1 MALTEKLTAIAD
13 AIRAKTGTGE
23 EMTLTEMA
31 EAVAGIS
38 VGENLPEA
46 ESVSFSAVQNIPDE
60 RYSIGHNWF
69 ARVVERLRVMVN
81 SNRDF
86 TPEEIVYWL
95 GRVAFIP
102 QGWASSSLQSANM
115 ETVGSAS
122 GIIATVYRGSASG
135 ELVMGEMNCTGTAS
149 GILEE

>member
-13 AIRAKTGTGE
+13 AIRAKTGTVD

-38 VGENLPEA
+38 VGEKLPEA
-46 ESVSFSAVQNIPDE
+46 ESVSFSAVQNKPDE

-81 SNRDF
+81 SNRNF

-102 QGWASSSLQSANM
+102 QGHAESAFSLDF
-115 ETVGSAS
+115 AS
-122 GIIATVYRGSASG
+122 G
-135 ELVMGEMNCTGTAS
+135 AS
-149 GILEE
+149 GILPTVYKGTANSEFSLNFESSAVGALSE